1 IGRGGRNA
9 FRNGG
14 RTMGVT
20 LILGLAIA
28 LALCMLLAHGAV
40 QGRIDAVTSDAVTA
54 IQVSPADT
62 GFGGGPDTSQPLSQS
77 NLTTILATPHVAKAV
92 QVLTVRMDAAQTS
105 LKAPAFT
112 GGPGGGGRGGQG
124 RFNPP
129 LTAIGAS
136 DLTVSQALGGGTFT
150 LTSGA
155 LFDPAGADRVALV
168 GKGVADNN
176 SLAPGS
182 TFTAFGAPITVAG
195 VFDAGNQFT
204 NRAVL
209 FPIQMLQAIAN
220 RTGEVSQVLVYADS
234 AANVPMVV
242 TALQTGLGGA
252 ARVINPEDRIAAALA
267 PLQTVADISL
277 YSLLGAVGAA
287 AAILLLAMVLVV
299 RERRREIGVLK
310 SLGAANGRVVLQFV
324 AESVTLTALA
334 TAFGAL
340 VGLWASDAVLRALVS
355 TNSGTAGAGRGG
367 FGGGGFG
374 GGGGIGG
381 LAQATALTTHA
392 DPMLLILGLGAVLA
406 IAVLGST
413 VPAYLIS
420 KVRPAETLRGE

>member
-1 IGRGGRNA
+1 
-9 FRNGG
+9 
-14 RTMGVT
+14 MGVT

-62 GFGGGPDTSQPLSQS
+62 GFGGGPDTNQPLSQS

-92 QVLTVRMDAAQTS
+92 QVLTVRMDTAQTS

-112 GGPGGGGRGGQG
+112 GGPVGGPGGRGGQG

-209 FPIQMLQAIAN
+209 FPIQALQAIAN

-234 AANVPMVV
+234 AANVPAVA
-242 TALQTGLGGA
+242 TALQASLGGA

-355 TNSGTAGAGRGG
+355 TNTATGAGRGG

-381 LAQATALTTHA
+381 IAQATTLTTHA
-392 DPMLLILGLGAVLA
+392 DPMLLLLGLGAVLA